1 MKFIVDGNNVC
12 YWREDREF
20 SFPLLLELL
29 IQLRKRGDTFICF
42 FDANI
47 ERILSDLAVDQ
58 DKVRKL
64 LKEHI
69 QYFKTV
75 PAGNRAD
82 DYIIITA
89 NRYGASIIT
98 NDRFEN
104 EQSKKYASNI
114 NWLSQKTESQRL
126 YKGQVMYFG
135 MDFGEEW
142 VLMLPDLGIEVV
154 IEDNANKKLIELLS
168 LLKEETQS
176 ATPNITPEIPKK
188 TQAAATVVVEQTPE
202 RTVEPELPPA
212 KRHIGRVIVL
222 QDDKGFGFLT
232 CEEFPDNIYFK
243 LSEVVNKD
251 LMFVGSEIS
260 FELSSNIKGVVAINI
275 CGRDEQ
281 FVPSPK
287 RVKNIPYITEIE
299 NLQNTGEYIT
309 PSIKVLGKVDLSKF
323 EKKRT
328 VPEADTTKE
337 RPQFKPSYNNNY
349 QPNYQYS
356 EKNLGDVASEL
367 NASVFDLSS
376 FLNKQG
382 YRTWANPNY
391 NVSDEQY
398 RMLVGEFGGQVQSPF
413 SKRYND
419 FYTPE
424 EVYEWWTGL
433 NDAWQK
439 MFMRVIEVE
448 TPPTIKELIKIVNLV
463 YLDCKNEK
471 LDTLEPLRRLSKLK
485 VLICDNTSVNSL
497 KPLEGLSS
505 LEKLNCSRNDLD
517 TLEPLK
523 YLYNLK
529 YLYCDN
535 TKIDT
540 IAPLMNLK
548 KLKVLDCG
556 HNGIGDINICQYLP
570 NLTELFVYETQVKSL
585 EPLRHHPAIEELW
598 CYNTLVDTLEP
609 MGNKPRLKMIDISNA
624 KVENVDV
631 VKFQEDNNFCEI
643 YF

>member
-47 ERILSDLAVDQ
+47 ERILQDLDIDQ
-58 DKVRKL
+58 DKVKRL
-64 LKEHI
+64 LKDNI

-135 MDFGEEW
+135 MEFGEEW

-154 IEDNANKKLIELLS
+154 IDEDTNKKLDELLD
-168 LLKEETQS
+168 LLENAPIEVDSNTQTEANQLQMQNNEQYQAQHEENMPRPS
-176 ATPNITPEIPKK
+176 HEM
-188 TQAAATVVVEQTPE
+188 
-202 RTVEPELPPA
+202 PPV
-212 KRHIGRVIVL
+212 KRHIGRIIVL
-222 QDDKGFGFLT
+222 QEDKGFGFIT
-232 CEEFPDNIYFK
+232 SEEFSDNIYFK
-243 LSEVVNKD
+243 LSEVQNKE
-251 LMFVGSEIS
+251 LLFVGSEIS
-260 FELSSNIKGVVAINI
+260 FELSSNIKGIVAVNI
-275 CGRDEQ
+275 CGKNEE
-281 FVPSPK
+281 FVPQPK
-287 RVKNIPYITEIE
+287 RVKNIPYISEIE
-299 NLQNTGEYIT
+299 NLQNSGEYIT

-323 EKKRT
+323 DKKKN
-328 VPEADTTKE
+328 EENEQQKE
-337 RPQFKPSYNNNY
+337 RGHYRKGYNGY
-349 QPNYQYS
+349 QQNYQYA
-356 EKNLGDVASEL
+356 EKNLGDIAAEL
-367 NASVFDLSS
+367 NVSVFDLSS
-376 FLNKQG
+376 YLNKQG
-382 YRTWANPNY
+382 FRTWANPNY

-398 RMLVGEFGGQVQSPF
+398 RILMSEFGGQQASM

-433 NDAWQK
+433 SETWQK
-439 MFMRVIEVE
+439 LFMRVIEIE
-448 TPPTIKELIKIVNLV
+448 TQPTIKELIKIVNLV
-463 YLDCKNEK
+463 YLDCKNEQ
-471 LDTLEPLRRLSKLK
+471 LETLEPLKRLSKLK
-485 VLICDNTSVNSL
+485 VLICDNTAVDSL
-497 KPLEGLSS
+497 KPLESLTS
-505 LEKLNCSRNDLD
+505 LEKLNCSRNTVN

-535 TKIDT
+535 TNIND
-540 IAPLMNLK
+540 ILPLMNLK

-556 HNGIGDINICQYLP
+556 HNKIEDINICQYLP
-570 NLTELFVYETQVKSL
+570 NLTELFVYDTQVSSL
-585 EPLRHHPAIEELW
+585 EPLRHHTAIEELW
-598 CYNTLVDTLEP
+598 CYNTNVDSLAPLE
-609 MGNKPRLKMIDISNA
+609 NKPRLKMIDISNA
-624 KVENVDV
+624 KVENADV
-631 VKFQEDNNFCEI
+631 VKFQDDNNYCEV